1 MERVI
6 ASLGRGVGFSL
17 REFKNSLTDG
27 HLDSIASGSRE
38 WHVDDVDDVDG
49 SVRNRT
55 TRILSSASGMTIER
69 RL

>member
-17 REFKNSLTDG
+17 REFKNSLTEG
-27 HLDSIASGSRE
+27 HLDSIASGSRK
-38 WHVDDVDDVDG
+38 WHVDDVDG